1 MNQRQKKTLK
11 NKLKKAFMYLLAY
24 IIFETAFVLAGI
36 YILNNCITT
45 IR

>member
-1 MNQRQKKTLK
+1 MNKRQKKILK
-11 NKLKKAFMYLLAY
+11 NKLKKMFIYLLLY

-36 YILNNCITT
+36 YVFNNCITT

>member
-1 MNQRQKKTLK
+1 MKQKKKKTLK
-11 NKLKKAFMYLLAY
+11 NKLKKAFIYLLAY